1 MIYYM
6 SNGGSMDFVDSIMS
20 DLNRNLAAEKVPLE
34 EMRDGRRSYRMRDGS
49 TIEVPVDQID
59 VLWDACGDATRLRLK
74 VPIYVATDVSAEVS
88 AWKVEGI
95 AEAEVIAA
103 LLGKTVR
110 KSGFLRLYYPDLKIL
125 REKIPDCL
133 IMVFSP

>member
-1 MIYYM
+1 
-6 SNGGSMDFVDSIMS
+6 MDFVDSIMS
-20 DLNRNLAAEKVPLE
+20 DLNRNLAAEKVPLT
-34 EMRDGRRSYRMRDGS
+34 EMKDGRRSYRMRDGS
-49 TIEVPVDQID
+49 MIEVPGDQID
-59 VLWDACGDATRLRLK
+59 VLWDACDDEMRLRLK

-88 AWKVEGI
+88 AWKVEGV
-95 AEAEVIAA
+95 AEAGAIAS

-110 KSGFLRLYYPDLKIL
+110 KAGFLRLYYPDLKIL